1 MQQPTEWIE
10 SRKLP
15 MHSIY
20 TRNSTDNQRHR
31 QNWYEFLELTAISG
45 VVTHSGLLQQLTQ
58 GMKQKYNNAC

>member
-1 MQQPTEWIE
+1 
-10 SRKLP
+10 

-58 GMKQKYNNAC
+58 GMKQKYNNTC